1 VRAPATSAVSGRDLT
16 RLYSYHVAKY
26 VKDGRPKILLT
37 DAEHSPL
44 PVHLLTPH
52 GRMKVPKVRAFF
64 NFAVPRLRSEIAR
77 VAAEAR
83 ILTWFTDG
91 LLSAAG
97 RGPRGRGKERNY
109 DQASFR
115 KLTQISATCP
125 SVRPEGGFSPSRS
138 EPVRSRAKFCKR
150 TLEYSRSPSA
160 RPTATNILR

>member
-77 VAAEAR
+77 VNAPR
-83 ILTWFTDG
+83 T
-91 LLSAAG
+91 
-97 RGPRGRGKERNY
+97 RGRER
-109 DQASFR
+109 
-115 KLTQISATCP
+115 
-125 SVRPEGGFSPSRS
+125 RPYVWIPPKPEHGHRR
-138 EPVRSRAKFCKR
+138 V
-150 TLEYSRSPSA
+150 
-160 RPTATNILR
+160 